1 VRPERLERPAAPE
14 LVPIRQ
20 AYGAILFAG
29 LGYFVDIFDLL
40 LFAVVRVASVRDLG
54 AGDRTIE
61 VGTLLQNS
69 QLIGLMVGGL
79 VWGMLG
85 DRRGRRSALYG
96 SILLYSLANI
106 ANAFVTS
113 VPQYAAW
120 RFVAGFGLAGEL
132 GAALTLVSEMVDRRE
147 RGTATTFVATIGVMG
162 AVAAAIVG
170 ELVPWRTAYL
180 IGGGLGLVLLMLRF
194 RLRDSA
200 MFGRTRDLGVRRG
213 NVWRL
218 VNNPDRAARYLRAI
232 LIGVPVWFT
241 NGILITFSPE
251 LSKALGVIGDVT
263 PGRAVL
269 VYYAAT
275 TFGDLSSGLL
285 SQWLRSRRRSVAIF
299 YVCCVIGVVAYLSGV
314 ARTPAA
320 FYAICAWLGFATG
333 FWAVGDHGG
342 GAVRHRPPRNRG
354 HQCADI
360 RESECRADDVRV
372 LRAATQ
378 SRHRRRRCAGWDRGL
393 WPRNVCAVAPARNV
407 RERSRLCRGRRGH
420 SQRSTSD
427 GSIEQARQAGRHPG
441 RDAGDRDQ
449 HARADQVGIGRRR
462 CHAK

>member
-1 VRPERLERPAAPE
+1 M
-14 LVPIRQ
+14 RQ

-132 GAALTLVSEMVDRRE
+132 GAALTLVSEMVDRRQ

-180 IGGGLGLVLLMLRF
+180 IGGGLGLALLMLRF

-213 NVWRL
+213 DVWRL
-218 VNNPDRAARYLRAI
+218 VSNPDRAARYLRAI

-285 SQWLRSRRRSVAIF
+285 SQWLRSRRRSVAMF

-333 FWAVGDHGG
+333 FWAVMVTMAVEQFGTDLRATAATSVPTFVRASAVPMTFAFFALRQNLGLVG
-342 GAVRHRPPRNRG
+342 GAALVG
-354 HQCADI
+354 TVAFG
-360 RESECRADDVRV
+360 
-372 LRAATQ
+372 LATF
-378 SRHRRRRCAGWDRGL
+378 AL
-393 WPRNVCAVAPARNV
+393 W
-407 RERSRLCRGRRGH
+407 
-420 SQRSTSD
+420 
-427 GSIEQARQAGRHPG
+427 RQPETYG
-441 RDAGDRDQ
+441 RDLDYVEDGTTIRSA
-449 HARADQVGIGRRR
+449 ALPTGR
-462 CHAK
+462 

>member
-1 VRPERLERPAAPE
+1 M
-14 LVPIRQ
+14 RQ

-147 RGTATTFVATIGVMG
+147 RGTATTLVATIGVMG

-180 IGGGLGLVLLMLRF
+180 IGGGLGLALLMLRF

-213 NVWRL
+213 DVWRL
-218 VNNPDRAARYLRAI
+218 VSNPDRAARYLRAI

-299 YVCCVIGVVAYLSGV
+299 YVCCVIGVVAYLSGI

-333 FWAVGDHGG
+333 FWAVMVTM
-342 GAVRHRPPRNRG
+342 AVEQFG
-354 HQCADI
+354 ID
-360 RESECRADDVRV
+360 
-372 LRAATQ
+372 LRATAAT
-378 SRHRRRRCAGWDRGL
+378 SVPTFVRASAVPMTFAFFALRHNLGIVGAAALVGTMAFGL
-393 WPRNVCAVAPARNV
+393 ATLALW
-407 RERSRLCRGRRGH
+407 
-420 SQRSTSD
+420 
-427 GSIEQARQAGRHPG
+427 RQPETYG
-441 RDAGDRDQ
+441 RDLDYVEDGATIRS
-449 HARADQVGIGRRR
+449 AALPTGR
-462 CHAK
+462 

>member
-1 VRPERLERPAAPE
+1 M
-14 LVPIRQ
+14 RQ

-120 RFVAGFGLAGEL
+120 RFVAGLGLAGEL

-147 RGTATTFVATIGVMG
+147 RGTATTLVATIGVMG

-180 IGGGLGLVLLMLRF
+180 IGGGLGLALLMLRF

-213 NVWRL
+213 DVWRL
-218 VNNPDRAARYLRAI
+218 VSNPDRAARYLRAI

-285 SQWLRSRRRSVAIF
+285 SQWLRSRRRSVAMF

-333 FWAVGDHGG
+333 FWAVMVTM
-342 GAVRHRPPRNRG
+342 AVEQFG
-354 HQCADI
+354 TD
-360 RESECRADDVRV
+360 
-372 LRAATQ
+372 LRATAAT
-378 SRHRRRRCAGWDRGL
+378 SVPTFVRASAVPMTFAFFALRHNLGIVGAAALVGTVAFGIATFAL
-393 WPRNVCAVAPARNV
+393 W
-407 RERSRLCRGRRGH
+407 
-420 SQRSTSD
+420 
-427 GSIEQARQAGRHPG
+427 RQPETYG
-441 RDAGDRDQ
+441 RDLDYVEDGATIRSV
-449 HARADQVGIGRRR
+449 ALPTGR
-462 CHAK
+462 